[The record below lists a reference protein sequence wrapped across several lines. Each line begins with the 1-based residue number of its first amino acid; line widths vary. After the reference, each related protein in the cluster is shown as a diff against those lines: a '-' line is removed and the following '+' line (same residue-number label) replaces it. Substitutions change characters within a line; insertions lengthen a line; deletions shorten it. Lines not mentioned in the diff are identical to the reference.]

1 MGNIEDYQNG
11 HILKSIGRAL
21 QTISNSAQGLD
32 DTPESIRV
40 KQKICEFEPTV
51 LSFEKAIIAVRS
63 ARTIAIGERI
73 CRPLHQGSEFTESI
87 FLDELAEAMT
97 EAGHARSAGPAEAE
111 QTLKTHS
118 GKHPLVMSKVSG
130 KYLEICASA
139 PESCVFW
146 QAEKNGVR
154 CMKRQQD

>member
-21 QTISNSAQGLD
+21 QTISNSAPGLD

-51 LSFEKAIIAVRS
+51 ISFERAIIAVRS

-73 CRPLHQGSEFTESI
+73 CRPLHQDSEFTESI

-118 GKHPLVMSKVSG
+118 GQHPLVMSKVSG
-130 KYLEICASA
+130 KYLEICASV
-139 PESCVFW
+139 PGSCVFW
-146 QAEKNGVR
+146 RAEKNGVR
-154 CMKRQQD
+154 CMRRPEQ